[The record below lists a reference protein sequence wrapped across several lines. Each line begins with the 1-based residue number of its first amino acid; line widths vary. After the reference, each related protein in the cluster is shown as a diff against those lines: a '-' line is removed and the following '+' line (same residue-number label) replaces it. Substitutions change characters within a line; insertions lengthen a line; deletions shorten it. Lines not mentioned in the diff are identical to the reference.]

1 MFLEREI
8 LVRFARNTAN
18 LTENGYTKFNYLWKI
33 NKNFLFNKIRFFDK
47 NNLSTVSDINQT
59 GELTT
64 AQPVN
69 GDETTLA
76 NDFFDDFTTAVNE
89 IFQAGSDSEEILPFR
104 ERKAELGLLIGL
116 IILVFGLILAYIV
129 CASTR

>member
-1 MFLEREI
+1 MKLDFFIKNI
-8 LVRFARNTAN
+8 LSIVP
-18 LTENGYTKFNYLWKI
+18 
-33 NKNFLFNKIRFFDK
+33 
-47 NNLSTVSDINQT
+47 DINQR

-69 GDETTLA
+69 GDETTVA
-76 NDFFDDFTTAVNE
+76 SDFFDDFTTALNE
-89 IFQAGSDSEEILPFR
+89 IIPAGADSEEILPFR

-116 IILVFGLILAYIV
+116 IILVFGLILAYII